1 METRTNL
8 ACLHNHTTDSN
19 RDSVMSHESLVDA
32 AIAAGYTA
40 LAKTE
45 HGTVIGYNTFYEL
58 CKEKG
63 IKPILGVEAYVTCD
77 FNSNDRHHMILM
89 AKNND
94 GWKAISKAVTESNE
108 HVTKVSTLT
117 FPLMDKNI
125 IRKWFG
131 RGSIGY
137 GNVIA
142 TSACVSGVVAGIWFH
157 EQRADDKLAKLIKKR
172 DKFTSESDTQFLKLK
187 DAFEGLQSEVKDL
200 QVKIAEAK
208 KLANRSTMALER
220 RASSGKTE
228 EIREK
233 ARNELSSINAAKEQA
248 KKDLDEF
255 TKLKEEK
262 DAQLKNTRTLYGKEK
277 ISVEKWKA
285 LEDQVKAAET
295 EKKSDEDCKS
305 EMVREA
311 AWFRD
316 TFAPSD
322 FYMEL
327 QFHGMKEEKYVM
339 PVLAEIAG
347 DLNIPVV
354 AANDAHI
361 PTNSGDDILARQII
375 RSTRFDKWED
385 ATAADKEMYVK
396 TPEELTEALSKILP
410 EDIVAEAMENTG
422 KIAEQ
427 CNVELKK
434 ENHYPKFKTPNGET
448 PEEYLTKMA
457 YAGIRKRYGKDWDEK
472 HEERL
477 KHELSV
483 ICGMGYADYHLIVQD
498 FLEYAREAGKLDLT
512 NPEEAALARTFD
524 LEKIRAVTKSRPGEC
539 VGPGRGSAAG
549 SIVCYLIGIT
559 NIDPIRYN
567 LLFERF
573 LNPERVSMPDID
585 CDIEST
591 VRPFVVEYV
600 KHKYG
605 ESSVCGIMTQGTQSG
620 KAAIQT
626 AARVLGLKRKEDS
639 TAYLSLGDA
648 LSKKAAASTDDELHL
663 KLSDVE
669 KDVLTAF
676 SDNEPAKEIF
686 RYAKLIEG
694 CVTQIGQHAAG
705 IIIADGHPVSDY
717 VPLCWND
724 KNKIMTTQVDM
735 IAAEAMGLLKMD
747 FLGLNNLTIITETL
761 KIIKKRTGDVI
772 NMDKI
777 PFENEVFENIFASAM
792 TNSIFQF
799 ESAGMKNM
807 LKQFKPGSI
816 DDLVLLVAMFR
827 PGPLQFLPDVIKVK
841 QGVKEIEYLTP
852 ELRPILGNTYG
863 SIVYQEQVQQIF
875 RDLAGYSLGQADIV
889 RRAMSKKKLK
899 VIEAE
904 RDSFLHGDP
913 KRGIHGCVAA
923 GIDEDAA
930 NTLFDQMTDFAAY
943 AFNRSHAA
951 CYAVVAYQTAWLKY
965 HYPSEY
971 MTAVFNNSKFEKFQ
985 GLVADLKELGVE
997 IAPPDVNASELKFT
1011 LSDDGKILFGLGAI
1025 KGLGN
1030 SVFSIIKERENGE
1043 FNSLSDFVMRT
1054 LPGKA
1059 ILEEL
1064 TWSGAFDRF
1073 IANRKQLSEAIPDY
1087 LAAIKKV
1094 KDAEKK
1100 LQTESEKS
1108 KKENR
1113 AEKAK
1118 AAYALIREV
1127 HLNNGICDDPKE
1139 TLNKEHDLL
1148 GAYIGKQP
1156 IDLYKIED
1164 ATDKISYCL
1173 ENVPKHCKIAGIIS
1187 DLRVKA
1193 RKSDGAPLAFFKL
1206 TDKSGTIDVACFT
1219 NQYAKYNDVIIDG
1232 EVVVLDGHL
1241 DKHDDDIQFITKAVT
1256 VPELNIPPIVVA
1268 VHDIADWMERVR
1280 PLAAINTAEDGHPL
1294 IIYDE
1299 MMDEFRSTT
1308 MRVTEVILT
1317 DKRLKARSMG

>member
-1 METRTNL
+1 METRINV

-19 RDSVMSHESLVDA
+19 RDSVMSHESLIDA
-32 AIAAGYTA
+32 AIAAGYRA

-45 HGTVIGYNTFYEL
+45 HGTVIGYNTFYES

-63 IKPILGVEAYVTCD
+63 IKPILGVEAYVTRD
-77 FNSNDRHHMILM
+77 FNSNDRRHMILM

-94 GWKAISKAVTESNE
+94 GWKAIGKAVTESNE

-117 FPLMDKNI
+117 FPLMDRNI
-125 IRKWFG
+125 IQKWFG
-131 RGSIGY
+131 KGSIGY
-137 GNVIA
+137 GNVVA
-142 TSACVSGVVAGIWFH
+142 TSACVSGVVAGIWFN
-157 EQRADDKLAKLIKKR
+157 EQRVDDKLTKLINKR
-172 DKFTSESDTQFLKLK
+172 DQFTPETDTQFAKLK
-187 DAFEGLQSEVKDL
+187 ATFEALQIEVKDL

-208 KLANRSTMALER
+208 KLANKSTLALER

-228 EIREK
+228 EVK
-233 ARNELSSINAAKEQA
+233 AKAKKELAEINEAKEQA
-248 KKDLDEF
+248 KKNLGEWM
-255 TKLKEEK
+255 TLKEEK
-262 DAQLKNTRTLYGKEK
+262 DAQLKNTRTFYGKEK

-285 LEDQVKAAET
+285 LDDQIKAAESG
-295 EKKSDEDCKS
+295 KKSDEDCKS
-305 EMVREA
+305 EMIKEA
-311 AWFRD
+311 AWLRD
-316 TFAPSD
+316 TFAPSS

-327 QFHGMKEEKYVM
+327 QYHGMKEEKYVM
-339 PVLAEIAG
+339 PIAAEIAR
-347 DLNIPVV
+347 DLDIPVV

-375 RSTRFDKWED
+375 RSTRFDKWEE

-396 TPEELTEALSKILP
+396 SPEELKEALSKILP
-410 EDIVAEAMENTG
+410 EDIVAKAMENTG
-422 KIAEQ
+422 KIADE

-434 ENHYPKFKTPNGET
+434 ENHYPKFQTPNGET
-448 PEEYLTKMA
+448 SEEYLTKMA
-457 YAGIRKRYGKDWDEK
+457 YAGIGKRYGKDWDEK

-483 ICGMGYADYHLIVQD
+483 ICGMGYADYHCIVQD

-512 NPEEAALARTFD
+512 NPDEAALARTFD
-524 LEKIRAVTKSRPGEC
+524 LEKIKVVTKSRPGET

-626 AARVLGLKRKEDS
+626 AARVLGLKRKQDS

-648 LSKKAAASTDDELHL
+648 ISKKAAASTDDELHL
-663 KLSDVE
+663 RLADVE
-669 KDVLTAF
+669 KDVIAAF
-676 SDNEPAKEIF
+676 SDNEIAVEIY
-686 RYAKLIEG
+686 RYARLIEG

-705 IIIADGHPVSDY
+705 IIIADGNPVSDY

-724 KNKIMTTQVDM
+724 KNQIMTTQVDM

-761 KIIKKRTGDVI
+761 RTIRKRTGDII

-777 PFENEVFENIFASAM
+777 PFESEVFENIFANAM
-792 TNSIFQF
+792 TNSVFQF

-807 LKQFKPGSI
+807 LKQFKPESI

-904 RDSFLHGDP
+904 RDSFLHGDA
-913 KRGIHGCVAA
+913 KRDIHGCVAI
-923 GIDEDAA
+923 GIDADAA

-943 AFNRSHAA
+943 AFNKSHAA

-965 HYPSEY
+965 HYPAEY

-985 GLVADLKELGVE
+985 GLVTDLKELDVE
-997 IAPPDVNASELKFT
+997 IAPPDVNGSELKFS

-1025 KGLGN
+1025 KGLGD
-1030 SVFSIIKERENGE
+1030 SVSGIVKERENGE
-1043 FNSLSDFVMRT
+1043 FNSFSDFILRT
-1054 LPGKA
+1054 LPGKS
-1059 ILEEL
+1059 ILEGL

-1073 IANRKQLSEAIPDY
+1073 TPNRKQLSEALPGY
-1087 LAAIKKV
+1087 LTAIKKV

-1100 LQTESEKS
+1100 LQTETEERKRESRE
-1108 KKENR
+1108 
-1113 AEKAK
+1113 EKAK
-1118 AAYALIREV
+1118 AAYALIREIS
-1127 HLNNGICDDPKE
+1127 LNDGICDDPKE
-1139 TLNKEHDLL
+1139 ALNKEHELL

-1156 IDLYKIED
+1156 IDLYKIEE
-1164 ATDKISYCL
+1164 ATDKISYCI
-1173 ENVPKHCKIAGIIS
+1173 ENTPKHCKIAGVIS

-1219 NQYAKYNDVIIDG
+1219 NQYAKFHDIIIDG

-1241 DKHDDDIQFITKAVT
+1241 DVKDDDVQFVTKLVT
-1256 VPELNIPPIVVA
+1256 VPKLNIPPIVVA
-1268 VHDIADWMERVR
+1268 VKDIADWMERVR
-1280 PLAAINTAEDGHPL
+1280 PLVAINSADDGNPL
-1294 IIYDE
+1294 MIYDE
-1299 MMDEFRSTT
+1299 MMDEFRETT
-1308 MRVTEVILT
+1308 MRVTPAILE
-1317 DKRLKARSMG
+1317 DKRLRARAM